1 MHQPLLVDFAVR
13 MKFRHPGH
21 AARTGGVIFAIAALV
36 PRVYPPDSSMQL
48 CLMPQMFRSILAV
61 AVLAVISS
69 NAAAASRRDQA
80 NIDALNQRMQAAEA
94 RYRDATVM
102 IGNADP
108 DGQKESDA
116 ALEDM
121 EDVVTA
127 CMKQRGC
134 SVPTMLAAYKRLLK
148 LNADAEADASDE
160 PDTDDH
166 SSAIT
171 ADVPEAARA
180 AKLLS
185 DDHRFDKMV
194 QFNPAVQ
201 AGIRR
206 WLTDMRGPLIS
217 SYENYQYLRYLMWPQ
232 YERAGLPEALL
243 FGIMAKESNGK
254 VHSTSRTGAAGLM
267 QFMYSTGRRFGLGDD
282 GTGFDTRYDPRAAAQ
297 ASAEYLNERMGQ
309 LNRSI
314 ELALAAYNGGEGRAL
329 RVYEGSGGRNFWDAD
344 VYNQFPSETQDYVPM
359 VIAAAWLFLHPH
371 EYGLSFPK
379 VDAKPAPLRLSQ
391 PSSIYQLTIC
401 LGNRGERE
409 GYMRALRNLNPR
421 YQAESWL
428 PAGTTL
434 NATAKIVGL
443 YNRWCTAGPR
453 AELARTLV
461 LSDPANAIVHMGP
474 VTTVAMSS
482 AGTDTVEDGGESA
495 PMAVAPK
502 PAKAEKPAEKSKP
515 AKPKHPR
522 DYRVQRGETLTAI
535 AQKFQCDTGDLA
547 KANRIKGPRFAIRP
561 GQRLKLEGCGE

>member
-1 MHQPLLVDFAVR
+1 MQ
-13 MKFRHPGH
+13 KF
-21 AARTGGVIFAIAALV
+21 
-36 PRVYPPDSSMQL
+36 S
-48 CLMPQMFRSILAV
+48 SILAV
-61 AVLAVISS
+61 AVLAAMSGNV
-69 NAAAASRRDQA
+69 AALSRRDQA
-80 NIDALNQRMQAAEA
+80 NVDALSQRMQAAET
-94 RYRDATVM
+94 RYRDALVL

-108 DGQKESDA
+108 EGQKQSDA

-121 EDVVTA
+121 EDVIA
-127 CMKQRGC
+127 QCMKQRGC
-134 SVPTMLAAYKRLLK
+134 SVPTMLATYKRLLK
-148 LNADAEADASDE
+148 LHADAEADASEEE
-160 PDTDDH
+160 PEGDDH
-166 SSAIT
+166 ASPLA

-180 AKLLS
+180 AQLLS

-217 SYENYQYLRYLMWPQ
+217 SYENYQYMRHLMWPH

-254 VHSTSRTGAAGLM
+254 VHSTSRAGAAGPM
-267 QFMYSTGRRFGLGDD
+267 QFMYATGLRFGLGDD
-282 GTGFDTRYDPRAAAQ
+282 GTGFDTRYDPRRSAE
-297 ASAEYLNERMGQ
+297 ASAAYLNERMGQ

-329 RVYEGSGGRNFWDAD
+329 RVYQGSGGRNFWEAD

-359 VIAAAWLFLHPH
+359 VIAAAWLFLHPR
-371 EYGLSFPK
+371 EYGLTFPK
-379 VDAKPAPLRLSQ
+379 VDVKPAPLRLAQ

-401 LGNRGERE
+401 LGNSGERE

-421 YQAESWL
+421 YKAESWL
-428 PAGTTL
+428 PAGTTI
-434 NATAKIVGL
+434 NATTKIVGL
-443 YNRWCTAGPR
+443 YNRWCTNGAR

-461 LSDPANAIVHMGP
+461 LSDPTTAIVRMGP
-474 VTTVAMSS
+474 VTPVNA
-482 AGTDTVEDGGESA
+482 AGADGADSGSDTIIADS
-495 PMAVAPK
+495 K
-502 PAKAEKPAEKSKP
+502 PEKS
-515 AKPKHPR
+515 AKRPR

-547 KANRIKGPRFAIRP
+547 KVNRIKGPRFAIRP
-561 GQRLKLEGCGE
+561 GQRLKLDGCGE

>member
-1 MHQPLLVDFAVR
+1 
-13 MKFRHPGH
+13 
-21 AARTGGVIFAIAALV
+21 
-36 PRVYPPDSSMQL
+36 
-48 CLMPQMFRSILAV
+48 MPQLSRSLLAV
-61 AVLAVISS
+61 AVLAAISG
-69 NAAAASRRDQA
+69 NAAALSRRDQA
-80 NIDALNQRMQAAEA
+80 NVDALNQRMQAAESK
-94 RYRDATVM
+94 YRDAMVQ

-108 DGQKESDA
+108 DGQKQSDA

-121 EDVVTA
+121 EDVIA
-127 CMKQRGC
+127 ECIKQRGC
-134 SVPTMLAAYKRLLK
+134 SVPTMLASYKRLLK
-148 LNADAEADASDE
+148 LNADAEADASEDE
-160 PDTDDH
+160 PEDDDH
-166 SSAIT
+166 SNTLA

-180 AKLLS
+180 AHLLA

-206 WLTDMRGPLIS
+206 WLTDMRGPLIG
-217 SYENYQYLRYLMWPQ
+217 SYENYQYMRHLMWPQ

-254 VHSTSRTGAAGLM
+254 VHSTSRAGAAGPM
-267 QFMYSTGRRFGLGDD
+267 QFMYTTGRRFGLGDD
-282 GTGFDTRYDPRAAAQ
+282 GTGFDTRYDPRRAAE
-297 ASAEYLNERMGQ
+297 ASAAYLNERMGQ

-329 RVYEGSGGRNFWDAD
+329 RVYQGSGGNFWEAG

-359 VIAAAWLFLHPH
+359 VIAAAWLFLHPR

-379 VDAKPAPLRLSQ
+379 VDAKPAPLRLAQ

-434 NATAKIVGL
+434 NATTKIVGL
-443 YNRWCTAGPR
+443 YNRWCTSGPR

-461 LSDPANAIVHMGP
+461 LSDPNTAVVRMGP
-474 VTTVAMSS
+474 VTTVGMNG
-482 AGTDTVEDGGESA
+482 AGEVEGAGETA
-495 PMAVAPK
+495 PAPVVRQVEKPK
-502 PAKAEKPAEKSKP
+502 PSKP
-515 AKPKHPR
+515 RRPR
-522 DYRVQRGETLTAI
+522 DYRVQRGETLTVI
-535 AQKFQCDTGDLA
+535 AQRFQCDTGELA
-547 KANRIKGPRFAIRP
+547 RVNKIKGPRFALRP
-561 GQRLKLEGCGE
+561 GQKLKLDGCGE

>member
-1 MHQPLLVDFAVR
+1 
-13 MKFRHPGH
+13 
-21 AARTGGVIFAIAALV
+21 
-36 PRVYPPDSSMQL
+36 
-48 CLMPQMFRSILAV
+48 MPQMFRSILAF
-61 AVLAVISS
+61 AALAAISS
-69 NAAAASRRDQA
+69 NAAALSRRDQA
-80 NIDALNQRMQAAEA
+80 NVDALNQRMQAAEA
-94 RYRDATVM
+94 RYRDGMVM

-108 DGQKESDA
+108 EGQKQSDA

-121 EDVVTA
+121 EDVITA

-134 SVPTMLAAYKRLLK
+134 SVPTMLATYKRLLK
-148 LNADAEADASDE
+148 LNADAEADASEDDVE
-160 PDTDDH
+160 EDDH
-166 SSAIT
+166 ASPLA

-180 AKLLS
+180 ARLLA

-217 SYENYQYLRYLMWPQ
+217 SYENYQYMRDLMWPQ

-254 VHSTSRTGAAGLM
+254 VHSTSRAGAAGPM
-267 QFMYSTGRRFGLGDD
+267 QFMYATGLRFGLGDD
-282 GTGFDTRYDPRAAAQ
+282 GTGFDTRYDPRSAAQ
-297 ASAEYLNERMGQ
+297 ASAAYLNERMGQ

-329 RVYEGSGGRNFWDAD
+329 RVYQGSGGRNFWEAD

-359 VIAAAWLFLHPH
+359 VIAAAWLFLHPK

-379 VDAKPAPLRLSQ
+379 VDAKPALLRLAQ

-434 NATAKIVGL
+434 KATTKIVGL
-443 YNRWCTAGPR
+443 YNRWCTSGPR

-461 LSDPANAIVHMGP
+461 LSDPNSAIVRMGP
-474 VTTVAMSS
+474 VTTIGMNSASS
-482 AGTDTVEDGGESA
+482 AKVGSA
-495 PMAVAPK
+495 AETNAAQPAASDK
-502 PAKAEKPAEKSKP
+502 PKSKR
-515 AKPKHPR
+515 PR

-547 KANRIKGPRFAIRP
+547 KVNKVKGPRFAIRP
-561 GQRLKLEGCGE
+561 GQKLKLDGCRE

>member
-1 MHQPLLVDFAVR
+1 
-13 MKFRHPGH
+13 
-21 AARTGGVIFAIAALV
+21 
-36 PRVYPPDSSMQL
+36 
-48 CLMPQMFRSILAV
+48 MPQISRSAPAF
-61 AVLAVISS
+61 AVLALAVLAALSFD
-69 NAAAASRRDQA
+69 AAALSRRDQTA
-80 NIDALNQRMQAAEA
+80 LDELNQRMQAAETK
-94 RYRDATVM
+94 YRDAMVK

-108 DGQKESDA
+108 DGQKQSDE

-121 EDVVTA
+121 EDVITA

-134 SVPTMLAAYKRLLK
+134 SVPTMLTAYKRLLK
-148 LNADAEADASDE
+148 LNADAEAEASEEDGEDDE
-160 PDTDDH
+160 QANPL
-166 SSAIT
+166 A

-180 AKLLS
+180 AHLLG

-201 AGIRR
+201 ASIRR

-217 SYENYQYLRYLMWPQ
+217 SYENYQYMRYLMWPQ

-254 VHSTSRTGAAGLM
+254 VHSTSRTGAAGPM

-282 GTGFDTRYDPRAAAQ
+282 GTGFDTRYDPRAAAE
-297 ASAEYLNERMGQ
+297 ASASYLNERMGQ

-329 RVYEGSGGRNFWDAD
+329 RVFQGSGGRNNFWEAD

-359 VIAAAWLFLHPH
+359 VIAAAWLFLHPR

-379 VDAKPAPLRLSQ
+379 VDAKPAPLRLAQ

-434 NATAKIVGL
+434 NATTKIVGL
-443 YNRWCTAGPR
+443 YNRWCSFGPR
-453 AELARTLV
+453 ADLARTLV
-461 LSDPANAIVHMGP
+461 LSDPTTAIVRMGP
-474 VTTVAMSS
+474 VTTVS
-482 AGTDTVEDGGESA
+482 TDTVGTDGSGESEIA
-495 PMAVAPK
+495 NAQPMVVK
-502 PAKAEKPAEKSKP
+502 SEKAEKPKNSKTKRP
-515 AKPKHPR
+515 HN
-522 DYRVQRGETLTAI
+522 YRVQRGETLTAI

-547 KANRIKGPRFAIRP
+547 KANKIKGPRFAIRP
-561 GQRLKLEGCGE
+561 GQTLKLKGCGD